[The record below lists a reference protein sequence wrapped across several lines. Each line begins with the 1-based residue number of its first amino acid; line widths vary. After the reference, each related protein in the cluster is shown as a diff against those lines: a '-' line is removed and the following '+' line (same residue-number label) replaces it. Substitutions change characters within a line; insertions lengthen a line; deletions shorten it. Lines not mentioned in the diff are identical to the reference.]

1 MEKVG
6 RLSYDVFLV
15 IMRSLPQVRR
25 QGAICLM
32 RVSCGHWRLAVK
44 VQRFGIECM
53 KAWGD
58 SEGYDQ
64 VDGFDPKRL
73 VILVVRN
80 EQ

>member
-1 MEKVG
+1 M
-6 RLSYDVFLV
+6 
-15 IMRSLPQVRR
+15 
-25 QGAICLM
+25 
-32 RVSCGHWRLAVK
+32 K

-58 SEGYDQ
+58 PEGYDQ

-73 VILVVRN
+73 VILVVRD

>member
-1 MEKVG
+1 MPNAPSD
-6 RLSYDVFLV
+6 LS
-15 IMRSLPQVRR
+15 MWR
-25 QGAICLM
+25 C
-32 RVSCGHWRLAVK
+32 VSCGHWRLAVK